1 MFADDGIMDKLTVKN
16 GPLEQLAETAE
27 ILSRLQPAVETLTPT
42 ADTLE
47 SAVDTLNRMVT
58 SLSAITDRFPRRR
71 PRGVLPQQAKDLETI
86 EE

>member
-1 MFADDGIMDKLTVKN
+1 
-16 GPLEQLAETAE
+16 
-27 ILSRLQPAVETLTPT
+27 LTPT

-71 PRGVLPQQAKDLETI
+71 PKAVPSQQSKDLDTS